1 MATGHKNLE
10 NWTTLQDIT
19 PLGKKVKQK
28 NANVLPSAI
37 AHTCTL
43 FWLLLFLH
51 KGESKALNPS
61 TVSIWLKLHL
71 SLILKY

>member
-1 MATGHKNLE
+1 MATEHKNLE

-28 NANVLPSAI
+28 NANVLPSATT
-37 AHTCTL
+37 HTCPL

-51 KGESKALNPS
+51 KGESKALNRS
-61 TVSIWLKLHL
+61 TMLIWLKLHF